1 MSDAVPD
8 LDILVAVLRAAVVVH
23 PGRCP
28 GSGIARG
35 SARRCGGVQVWC
47 AGRCPARGGN
57 GPQISMHNYAAAGP
71 TQPVSVGSV
80 SEWCS
85 GDRGMVVL
93 FVRRRRR
100 LVGLYLHSER
110 REGDAVSP
118 WGMSSGGAS
127 RWLMEHSRR
136 SGGATASDETQWL
149 VVLKQ
154 QGFKASQHHFPHPLE
169 KAACRARCWCV

>member
-1 MSDAVPD
+1 MVAICTKFLNSTNGMTRSLCPYKRECLKTFRAVLLSEYGCVRAHTEVGGVGGCLLLDAVPD

-71 TQPVSVGSV
+71 TQLVIVGSV
-80 SEWCS
+80 S
-85 GDRGMVVL
+85 
-93 FVRRRRR
+93 
-100 LVGLYLHSER
+100 
-110 REGDAVSP
+110 RE
-118 WGMSSGGAS
+118 
-127 RWLMEHSRR
+127 
-136 SGGATASDETQWL
+136 
-149 VVLKQ
+149 
-154 QGFKASQHHFPHPLE
+154 
-169 KAACRARCWCV
+169 